1 MLNSRSISPA
11 QGPKFFPNISTY
23 RSERTSARTR
33 KGRTM
38 PATGTDLVNLGLK
51 HVSEK
56 YHLGIL
62 APKDNANWKGP
73 WDCAEFASWIVYQ
86 TAGVLYGCF
95 NDFSRPSTADAYT
108 GYWDR
113 DAAVLGHIITLEEA
127 ARTPG
132 AAVLRRPA
140 PGATGHIVL
149 SDGKGGTVEAHST
162 ADGVIR
168 SHLAGRRWDMGI
180 LVPEIKYQALDPV
193 PVPPPSVTIYR
204 LTTPLMHGPVVTQI
218 QMRLKEEALDPGQ
231 PDGVFGPHT
240 HAAVVAFQ
248 CAHGLTPDGEVGPVT
263 AKALGITL

>member
-1 MLNSRSISPA
+1 
-11 QGPKFFPNISTY
+11 
-23 RSERTSARTR
+23 
-33 KGRTM
+33 M
-38 PATGTDLVNLGLK
+38 PATGADLVKLGLQ
-51 HVSEK
+51 HVGEK

-62 APKDNANWKGP
+62 APKDNGNWKGP
-73 WDCAEFASWIVYQ
+73 WDCAEFASWLVYQ

-95 NDFSRPSTADAYT
+95 NDFSSPSTADAYT

-162 ADGVIR
+162 ADGVIT

-180 LVPEIKYQALDPV
+180 VIPEIKYQALNPV
-193 PVPPPSVTIYR
+193 AVAPPASTIYR
-204 LTTPLMHGPVVTQI
+204 LTTPLMHGPAVQQI
-218 QMRLKEEALDPGQ
+218 QAKLKEKGFDSGT

-248 CAHGLTPDGEVGPVT
+248 VSLGLTPDGEVGPAT
-263 AKALGITL
+263 SKALGIPL